1 MTAGTG
7 FGGRTVLVD
16 VPVVV
21 DCETAFGIAVDWESS
36 VAVGVEVESF
46 GEKFLQVDPLYHR

>member
-1 MTAGTG
+1 MVAGTG

-21 DCETAFGIAVDWESS
+21 DCKTAVDWESS
-36 VAVGVEVESF
+36 VAVGVEVKSF
-46 GEKFLQVDPLYHR
+46 DDRLLQFAPPCHR